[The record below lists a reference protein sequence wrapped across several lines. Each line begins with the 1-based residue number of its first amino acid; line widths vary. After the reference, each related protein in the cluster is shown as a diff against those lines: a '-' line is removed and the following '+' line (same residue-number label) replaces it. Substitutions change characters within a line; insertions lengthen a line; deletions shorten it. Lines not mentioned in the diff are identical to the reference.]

1 MLLSIRTNQF
11 MKFTLNTGI
20 AIAIFSQALKTCNVK
35 SKGQP
40 DSEFLFE
47 KTDKE
52 LTVTSLNET
61 CEQKIVVPT
70 VAMEGDD
77 EKFSVAGQA
86 VVEFLKQVSD
96 NEVVCQFNKKNNI
109 FYMVSTD
116 PSRQTKFAFPCGDPD
131 DFLPIVFKPTGIE
144 FDLPGSVLSNALYS
158 TAFSASNDSSQSPQ
172 TAVKLRIT
180 KGVLQAQASDFHR
193 ISTFTKSLDEL
204 NDFDSDVVL
213 LLRKDVSEIL
223 TQLLAD
229 ITVASVIVATNHVRF
244 LWENTVFTCIL
255 ETELK
260 KKFASVEKFFN
271 SDLEGECTISKAEF
285 QRSLKLA
292 SLVAKDSSVGIK
304 LEKNKI
310 FVTTKEQDR
319 GASQDTVLCQ
329 SNTGESSTFSAWK
342 YLVKGVD
349 TCSSPWIN
357 LEFRTLPNNM
367 GAALVILDEEYNHLI
382 FPVLPKDSEEE

>member
-1 MLLSIRTNQF
+1 

-20 AIAIFSQALKTCNVK
+20 AISIFSQALKTCNVK

-47 KTDKE
+47 KNDKE

-70 VAMEGDD
+70 VNMEGDD
-77 EKFSVAGQA
+77 GRFSVAGQA

-131 DFLPIVFKPTGIE
+131 DFLPIVFKPTGVE
-144 FDLPGSVLSNALYS
+144 FDLPGSVLSTALYS
-158 TAFSASNDSSQSPQ
+158 TAFAASSDSSQSPQ
-172 TAVKLRIT
+172 TAVKLRISN
-180 KGVLQAQASDFHR
+180 GVLQAQASDFHR
-193 ISTFTKSLDEL
+193 ISTYTKSLDEL
-204 NDFDSDVVL
+204 NQFDNDVVL

-223 TQLLAD
+223 TQLLND
-229 ITVASVIVATNHVRF
+229 ISVTNVIVASNHVRF
-244 LWENTVFTCIL
+244 LWENTIFTCIL
-255 ETELK
+255 ESELK
-260 KKFASVEKFFN
+260 KKFASVDKFFN
-271 SDLEGECTISKAEF
+271 AELEGECTISKAEF

-304 LEKNKI
+304 LENNKI
-310 FVTTKEQDR
+310 TVTTKEQDK

-329 SNTGESSTFSAWK
+329 TNNGESSTFSAWK

-349 TCSSPWIN
+349 TCFSPWIN

-382 FPVLPKDSEEE
+382 FPVLPKEAEEE